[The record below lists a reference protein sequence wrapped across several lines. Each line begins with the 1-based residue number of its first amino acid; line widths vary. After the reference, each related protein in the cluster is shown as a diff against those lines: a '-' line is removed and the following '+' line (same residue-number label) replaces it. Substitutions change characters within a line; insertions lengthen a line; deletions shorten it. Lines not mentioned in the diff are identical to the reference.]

1 MKALVTGNKGFLG
14 RHFEAELVRR
24 GYDVTGL
31 DIKTTKSQDCRRF
44 FQSSESLKKEFD
56 LVVHAAAV
64 IKGRETIDGAPLA
77 TAVNLG
83 LDADMFRWASLA
95 RPGRVLYLSSSA
107 AYPVWAQDGEPSSPS
122 TQGGLGEFSV
132 DVTRDGGVS
141 RPDQVYG
148 WSKVVG
154 EVLTHEL
161 RRTGVPVSVVRP
173 FSGYGADQDD
183 TYPFPA
189 FVRRALERQ
198 DPFEVWCGS
207 CVRDFI
213 HVSDVVAG
221 ALAVAEDGTEDP
233 VNLCT
238 GRGTSFDD
246 LAEMITDAVGYSP
259 EILERADKP
268 TGVRHRVGSTLRMSK
283 IYEPVVTLEAGIALA
298 LEKSAD

>member
-1 MKALVTGNKGFLG
+1 MKALVTGNRGFLG
-14 RHFEAELVRR
+14 RHFQEELKRR

-31 DIKTTKSQDCRRF
+31 DIKTTASQDCRVF
-44 FQSSESLKKEFD
+44 FQSRSALKTEFD

-64 IKGRETIDGAPLA
+64 VKGRETIDGAPLA

-83 LDADMFRWASLA
+83 IDAEMFRWASLA

-122 TQGGLGEFSV
+122 TSGGLGEFSV
-132 DVTRDGGVS
+132 DVSRDGGVS

-154 EVLTHEL
+154 EVLAGEL
-161 RRTGVPVSVVRP
+161 RKTGVDVTVVRP
-173 FSGYGADQDD
+173 FSGYGADQDL

-189 FVRRALERQ
+189 FIARAREKQ
-198 DPFEVWCGS
+198 DPFEVWCGT

-213 HVSDVVAG
+213 HVDDVVNG
-221 ALAVAEDGTEDP
+221 ALAVCADGTADP

-238 GRGTSFDD
+238 GRGVSFID
-246 LAEMITDAVGYSP
+246 LAGLVTAAAGYDCP
-259 EILERADKP
+259 IVERADKP
-268 TGVRHRVGSTLRMSK
+268 SGVQHRVGSTLRMER
-283 IYEPVVTLEAGIALA
+283 IYRPEITLEEGIQLA
-298 LEKSAD
+298 LSKD